1 MARFELQNKG
11 KTRARTR
18 RWAAKAANDLHYY
31 LPPILSAKRRC
42 CNFERWLADELRIT
56 GVARSG
62 A

>member
-42 CNFERWLADELRIT
+42 C
-56 GVARSG
+56 
-62 A
+62 